1 MNRIPWI
8 PSLPGPGTFPR
19 VPNTSYTLLVFCAVL
34 LVAAAIVPVK
44 WAGGEGVGVV
54 LIFVDT
60 FGGCEAMICRV
71 VAIFLKIYLFQA
83 VVCRFPPFERGF
95 RCC

>member
-71 VAIFLKIYLFQA
+71 VAIFL
-83 VVCRFPPFERGF
+83 
-95 RCC
+95 